1 MILFNL
7 DSLNENRP
15 EVQCQGW
22 DKGGI
27 PESPDSYVEAL
38 VQRVNRGRFRF
49 ELGDSSNGPSLVRP
63 QSDLNGLATANLEE
77 NPLDSTQ
84 LISSGPNEGKLD
96 PFELLT
102 LGPGPSLSDT
112 NLPPYILTSSLW
124 CNESGENLV
133 GDTSRP
139 SSRKRLQKEI
149 GKSGRNIK
157 HKLLCGFFVKEGI
170 HFQDES
176 GSELKTSSDV

>member
-1 MILFNL
+1 M
-7 DSLNENRP
+7 
-15 EVQCQGW
+15 
-22 DKGGI
+22 
-27 PESPDSYVEAL
+27 
-38 VQRVNRGRFRF
+38 
-49 ELGDSSNGPSLVRP
+49 GDSSKGPSLVRP
-63 QSDLNGLATANLEE
+63 QADLNGPAPTNPKE

-84 LISSGPNEGKLD
+84 LINSGPNEGNLD
-96 PFELLT
+96 LFELLT

-112 NLPPYILTSSLW
+112 DLPPSILTSSLW
-124 CNESGENLV
+124 CNESGENLA

-176 GSELKTSSDV
+176 GSELRTSFDMERAKGLREASLQQLPQEP

>member
-1 MILFNL
+1 M
-7 DSLNENRP
+7 
-15 EVQCQGW
+15 
-22 DKGGI
+22 
-27 PESPDSYVEAL
+27 
-38 VQRVNRGRFRF
+38 
-49 ELGDSSNGPSLVRP
+49 GDSSNGPSLVRP
-63 QSDLNGLATANLEE
+63 QADLNGLALANPEE

-84 LISSGPNEGKLD
+84 LISSGPNEGNLD

-102 LGPGPSLSDT
+102 LGPGPSLLDT
-112 NLPPYILTSSLW
+112 DLPPSILTSSLW
-124 CNESGENLV
+124 CNESGEYLV

-139 SSRKRLQKEI
+139 CSRKRLQKKI

-176 GSELKTSSDV
+176 GSELRTSFDV